1 MRDRSSISRSEVS
14 LRLRKQLLTHVV
26 GMKPA
31 GNAWRKKARSLGT
44 EIGMQDAMTR
54 MALKIYSPFFSP
66 DARSLLVSTGESA
79 GGGDAGFSGSS
90 FRSPRRLNA
99 LIVATG
105 SFSFCC
111 GGVPVREEAPESSP
125 VLDNDPPGPILRPLL
140 LLDENIDVGA
150 NDIGAPEARLAP
162 LFVKRRRS
170 SVATVFFE

>member
-1 MRDRSSISRSEVS
+1 MEKESPQIE
-14 LRLRKQLLTHVV
+14 
-26 GMKPA
+26 
-31 GNAWRKKARSLGT
+31 
-44 EIGMQDAMTR
+44 MQDAMTR

-66 DARSLLVSTGESA
+66 DARSVLVSSGEAA
-79 GGGDAGFSGSS
+79 GGGDAGFSGSWS

-99 LIVATG
+99 LMVATG

-111 GGVPVREEAPESSP
+111 GGVPVRDEAPESSP

-150 NDIGAPEARLAP
+150 NDIGAPEALLAP
-162 LFVKRRRS
+162 LFVNRRRS

>member
-1 MRDRSSISRSEVS
+1 
-14 LRLRKQLLTHVV
+14 
-26 GMKPA
+26 MKPA
-31 GNAWRKKARSLGT
+31 GNAWRKKARSLGI

-54 MALKIYSPFFSP
+54 MALEIYSPFFSP
-66 DARSLLVSTGESA
+66 DARSVLVSSGEAA
-79 GGGDAGFSGSS
+79 GGGDAGFSGSWS

-111 GGVPVREEAPESSP
+111 GGVPVRDEAPESSP
-125 VLDNDPPGPILRPLL
+125 VLDSDPPGPILRPLL

-150 NDIGAPEARLAP
+150 NDIGAPEALLAP
-162 LFVKRRRS
+162 LFVNRRRS